1 MLRATCCFQA
11 LLISLSEV
19 RLSRILTKVVVWRI
33 KELRKRDKTIEIT
46 KPTEDELDLIKEKTG
61 PLTNYAQGHAINTE
75 KMLRQ
80 NAV

>member
-1 MLRATCCFQA
+1 M
-11 LLISLSEV
+11 ISLSEV
-19 RLSRILTKVVVWRI
+19 RLSRLLTKVVVWRI

-80 NAV
+80 NAI